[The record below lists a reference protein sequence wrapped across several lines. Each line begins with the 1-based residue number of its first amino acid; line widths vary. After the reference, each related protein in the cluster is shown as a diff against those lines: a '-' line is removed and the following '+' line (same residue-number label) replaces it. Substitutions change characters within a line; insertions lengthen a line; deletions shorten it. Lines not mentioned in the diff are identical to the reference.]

1 LILVATLSA
10 GIVSPGPCLIVV
22 TGVAAAQ
29 GKVRALW
36 VACGI
41 GMGGIVFSALALAG
55 LQTALLAAP
64 ALFLALKFLG
74 GLYLGWLGVRMV
86 RSAALPPAAQA
97 EQAAHLVS
105 TTNQSASLAARGEVK
120 RGNCPTEPKAP
131 KTCGGETPTARSG
144 LFTQEWQRGRWL
156 LLGFT
161 SHVVNPKTLIVYT
174 SVFAATLP
182 DIGVSWGWA
191 VTLLAVV
198 FSLEAGWYALVTL
211 ALTTHGMQRLTTRI
225 KPKLDR
231 AAGCVMT
238 ALGSGLIA
246 ATLWDGR
253 SAFF

>member
-1 LILVATLSA
+1 MHTATALLILVATLSA
-10 GIVSPGPCLIVV
+10 GVVSPGPCLVV
-22 TGVAAAQ
+22 VAGVAAAQ

-41 GMGGIVFSALALAG
+41 GMGGVFFSALALTG

-64 ALFLALKFLG
+64 ALFLALKLLG

-86 RSAALPPAAQA
+86 RAAALPPVVQLGQA
-97 EQAAHLVS
+97 GQAAHC
-105 TTNQSASLAARGEVK
+105 ASNRT
-120 RGNCPTEPKAP
+120 R
-131 KTCGGETPTARSG
+131 
-144 LFTQEWQRGRWL
+144 QRGRWL

-161 SHVVNPKTLIVYT
+161 SHVVNPKTLIVYA

-182 DIGVSWGWA
+182 DTGVSWGWA
-191 VTLLAVV
+191 VLLLAVV

-211 ALTTHGMQRLTTRI
+211 ALTTHGMQRLTKRI
-225 KPKLDR
+225 RPKLDR
-231 AAGCVMT
+231 VAGCVMT
-238 ALGSGLIA
+238 ALGLGLIA

>member
-1 LILVATLSA
+1 MQTATALLILVATLSA

-22 TGVAAAQ
+22 AGVAAAQ

-41 GMGGIVFSALALAG
+41 GMGGIFFSALALAG

-64 ALFLALKFLG
+64 ALFLAVKLLG

-86 RSAALPPAAQA
+86 RAAALPPVVQLG
-97 EQAAHLVS
+97 QAAHR
-105 TTNQSASLAARGEVK
+105 ASNRT
-120 RGNCPTEPKAP
+120 R
-131 KTCGGETPTARSG
+131 
-144 LFTQEWQRGRWL
+144 QRGRWL

-161 SHVVNPKTLIVYT
+161 SHVVNPKTLIVYA

-182 DIGVSWGWA
+182 EAGVSWGWA
-191 VTLLAVV
+191 VLLLAVV

-211 ALTTHGMQRLTTRI
+211 ALTAHGMQGLTARI

-238 ALGSGLIA
+238 ALGVGLVA